1 MINCNCLDTYFLHSL
16 FIGGFLLKMRYDKI
30 KIGNRLKEERK
41 KAGFKSQDALVEYIQ
56 LNNYRSFKRQTIS
69 KWEKGEEMPPLDV
82 LCTLCEPF
90 NCELG
95 YLLCEHDCKTKS
107 STDIHQIT
115 GLSEKSIEILKQWNK
130 VGSLKGQDYSWARNC
145 TRAINDL
152 LEEDIWFSHEVL
164 LPIAD
169 YCVKRHRYEE
179 PALSD
184 HERTKALKDFRLALF
199 TASEGLIS
207 CIKAI
212 YTKEK

>member
-1 MINCNCLDTYFLHSL
+1 M
-16 FIGGFLLKMRYDKI
+16 
-30 KIGNRLKEERK
+30 
-41 KAGFKSQDALVEYIQ
+41 V
-56 LNNYRSFKRQTIS
+56 
-69 KWEKGEEMPPLDV
+69 P
-82 LCTLCEPF
+82 
-90 NCELG
+90 
-95 YLLCEHDCKTKS
+95 
-107 STDIHQIT
+107 
-115 GLSEKSIEILKQWNK
+115 
-130 VGSLKGQDYSWARNC
+130 LKGKIIHG
-145 TRAINDL
+145 RAIVRVPMNDL

-212 YTKEK
+212 YKKEK

>member
-1 MINCNCLDTYFLHSL
+1 
-16 FIGGFLLKMRYDKI
+16 
-30 KIGNRLKEERK
+30 
-41 KAGFKSQDALVEYIQ
+41 
-56 LNNYRSFKRQTIS
+56 
-69 KWEKGEEMPPLDV
+69 MP
-82 LCTLCEPF
+82 
-90 NCELG
+90 ELG